1 MVKMIARQ
9 RWVMGLM
16 SLAHGETCNQLRQ
29 YGIERG
35 QRKAYAKPLPLPF
48 TYTPGVFAY
57 LFKLLEQGDALL
69 IENRPASVVCAQAML
84 CPDVLP
90 TAESGDSGAAGDV
103 QTLGSAGEIQGFR
116 DCLEVTNMPE
126 IHDTS

>member
-69 IENRPASVVCAQAML
+69 IEKPACV
-84 CPDVLP
+84 
-90 TAESGDSGAAGDV
+90 G
-103 QTLGSAGEIQGFR
+103 
-116 DCLEVTNMPE
+116 CLRSSNAVPRCSSNC
-126 IHDTS
+126 

>member
-1 MVKMIARQ
+1 MVEMITRQ

-16 SLAHGETCNQLRQ
+16 SLAHCETCNQLRQ

-69 IENRPASVVCAQAML
+69 IEKPACFGQLQWSAALKQCCAQMFFQLLNLATQVRLAMFRRSAAR
-84 CPDVLP
+84 VKFKVFA
-90 TAESGDSGAAGDV
+90 TAWK
-103 QTLGSAGEIQGFR
+103 
-116 DCLEVTNMPE
+116 
-126 IHDTS
+126 